1 MTLFFS
7 SSVTRVRRRTRAA
20 TAAAA
25 CLVLTAQGA
34 PAQAA
39 QMAQAAP
46 SAQAAPARAA
56 VLSSADWAEASL
68 PSSYCHGGRRHRV
81 LPVDPRVDPRRLRPP
96 GVTSVVSCS

>member
-46 SAQAAPARAA
+46 SAPARAA

-96 GVTSVVSCS
+96 GGTPVVSCS